1 MDFLQEFF
9 KLLGELRTLVI
20 SDFSW
25 EAISQGEEFEHLSD
39 CFAFFILVDHLNK
52 YVARHPVHHKEIIV
66 SFPAKLIE
74 AY

>member
-25 EAISQGEEFEHLSD
+25 EAISQGEKFEFLGD
-39 CFAFFILVDHLNK
+39 CLAFCILVEHLNK
-52 YVARHPVHHKEIIV
+52 YIARHPVHHEEIVV
-66 SFPAKLIE
+66 SFPAKHIE
-74 AY
+74 AH